1 MSLFIITLSILS
13 HTLSRYQEFTIQ
25 NIFRGHVRL
34 IREIWV
40 NLSNQ
45 SVISVLSVIIQ
56 NLLIFCSGNNKD
68 TRGTA
73 FVVYDD
79 IFDAKNAC
87 EHLSGYNLL
96 GRYLIVLYYQPDK
109 NAKKRELER
118 QQKEID
124 EYKAKIAFDQ
134 GDKEKSV

>member
-1 MSLFIITLSILS
+1 MIFVTCISIHTYFYKSIITLINILI
-13 HTLSRYQEFTIQ
+13 T
-25 NIFRGHVRL
+25 
-34 IREIWV
+34 
-40 NLSNQ
+40 
-45 SVISVLSVIIQ
+45 
-56 NLLIFCSGNNKD
+56 SGNNKD

-79 IFDAKNAC
+79 IFDAKTAC

-109 NAKKRELER
+109 NARKRELER
-118 QQKEID
+118 QQKEIE

-134 GDKEKSV
+134 GSEDK

>member
-1 MSLFIITLSILS
+1 MRLSFIFK
-13 HTLSRYQEFTIQ
+13 YY
-25 NIFRGHVRL
+25 IFDY
-34 IREIWV
+34 
-40 NLSNQ
+40 
-45 SVISVLSVIIQ
+45 
-56 NLLIFCSGNNKD
+56 SGTNKE

-109 NAKKRELER
+109 NAKKKELDR
-118 QQKEID
+118 QRREID
-124 EYKAKIAFDQ
+124 EIKAKIAF
-134 GDKEKSV
+134 ETMNETTTKSS

>member
-1 MSLFIITLSILS
+1 M
-13 HTLSRYQEFTIQ
+13 
-25 NIFRGHVRL
+25 
-34 IREIWV
+34 
-40 NLSNQ
+40 
-45 SVISVLSVIIQ
+45 SVIIQ